1 MLWGQSQEPA
11 LHAHAPQ
18 YQMEESKELLVL
30 GVLGFLVLGEL
41 SCLSKKCMPC
51 VCSPERGWTISLFS
65 LFQSL
70 HSGSKTGERLN
81 QQPTLGR
88 QRKCKGP
95 GHSVENTRR
104 ELTPAHSPASGP
116 QPSWRAAFLLLG
128 EQSAQCLLRSC
139 VWTESKDNN
148 DKGPDFLNSH
158 YRIPE
163 CSFYHF
169 HISVLSFIIWFL
181 SLLLYSPYTLLLT
194 LLLLN
199 WLKKKKKPNLPPWLI

>member
-1 MLWGQSQEPA
+1 MAVRQCPDS
-11 LHAHAPQ
+11 APLR
-18 YQMEESKELLVL
+18 SKDSFHLATPDASGDSHKNRRSMPTPLSTRWKKAKSCLCWSV
-30 GVLGFLVLGEL
+30 GISSVGEL

-116 QPSWRAAFLLLG
+116 QPS
-128 EQSAQCLLRSC
+128 
-139 VWTESKDNN
+139 
-148 DKGPDFLNSH
+148 
-158 YRIPE
+158 
-163 CSFYHF
+163 
-169 HISVLSFIIWFL
+169 
-181 SLLLYSPYTLLLT
+181 
-194 LLLLN
+194 
-199 WLKKKKKPNLPPWLI
+199 